1 VLNLG
6 EVLRRKQVNQLKKIR
21 LCHYQNLKEDKELDS
36 ELESRLVVLLQIQGC
51 LYLEVT
57 KNLCST

>member
-1 VLNLG
+1 MSLS
-6 EVLRRKQVNQLKKIR
+6 
-21 LCHYQNLKEDKELDS
+21 NLKEDKELDS

-57 KNLCST
+57 KKFMLNLLM